1 MAADATIL
9 EPESVVM
16 TIFDDTTLF
25 GVATIF
31 DDTIKFGDRTL
42 SSMCGQSFA
51 CGAKTEVGGG

>member
-1 MAADATIL
+1 MAADAANL
-9 EPESVVM
+9 EPVSVVS
-16 TIFDDTTLF
+16 
-25 GVATIF
+25 TIF